1 MPLYRRILSQA
12 WKITWHH
19 KYLWFFGLFAV
30 LFTSGGEYE
39 VFVRIFSGNI
49 NEPVLPGLGRV
60 AETGIFSRQGIE
72 GISRIAADDPLTL
85 LKVGLILLVILVLFI
100 FLIWLS
106 VISQTALVKNAASL
120 TGKKITPIAPPKAGA
135 VSGKIASNNFSS
147 SVLKANEKFWPVFGL
162 NVINKAAI
170 YLAFVLVSLPIV
182 LAAGGTSA
190 IIKSLYVIAFIVF
203 VPVALALS
211 FIFKYAI
218 AYVVIK
224 GNKFIDSIMA
234 GWLLF
239 IKNWLISLEMA
250 FILFFINFMAG
261 LLIVLIVLS
270 LFIPFLFLAL
280 VVYQLA
286 SAVGF
291 WIIITIAFIALLAII
306 VLSGAILSTFQISS
320 WTTIFTELVNK
331 GGVSK
336 IVRIAE
342 AVKEKITDKT
352 GLSA

>member
-39 VFVRIFSGNI
+39 VFVRIFSGDI
-49 NEPVLPGLGRV
+49 NQPVLPGLSRI
-60 AETGIFSRQGIE
+60 AETGIFSQQGM
-72 GISRIAADDPLTL
+72 GGASRIIKEDPITL
-85 LKVGLILLVILVLFI
+85 MKVGLVLLVILVLFI

-106 VISQTALVKNAASL
+106 VISQAALVKNVSSL
-120 TGKKITPIAPPKAGA
+120 AGKKAVPPKAGVASSKA
-135 VSGKIASNNFSS
+135 VSENFSS

-162 NVINKAAI
+162 NVMNKAAI
-170 YLAFVLVSLPIV
+170 YLAFILVSLPIIIT
-182 LAAGGTSA
+182 AGGIGA
-190 IIKSLYVIAFIVF
+190 IIKYLYVIAFIVF

-224 GNKFIDSIMA
+224 GNKFIDSIRA

-239 IKNWLISLEMA
+239 VKNWLISLEMA
-250 FILFFINFMAG
+250 FILFFINFISG
-261 LLIVLIVLS
+261 LLIILVVLS
-270 LFIPFLFLAL
+270 LIIPFLFLAL

-286 SAVGF
+286 TTIGF
-291 WIIITIAFIALLAII
+291 WIIITIAFIALLAVI
-306 VLSGAILSTFQISS
+306 VLSGAVLSTFQISS
-320 WTTIFTELVNK
+320 WTTLFIELVNK

-352 GLSA
+352 GFSA

>member
-39 VFVRIFSGNI
+39 IFVRIFGGDI
-49 NEPVLPGLGRV
+49 NQPILPGMRRV
-60 AETGIFSRQGIE
+60 AETGIFSQQGME
-72 GISRIAADDPLTL
+72 GISRVIKNDPLTL
-85 LKVGLILLVILVLFI
+85 MKVGLVLLVILVLFI

-106 VISQTALVKNAASL
+106 VISQTALVKNVSSL
-120 TGKKITPIAPPKAGA
+120 LGKKIASSKTGA
-135 VSGKIASNNFSS
+135 VFSKVASNNFSS
-147 SVLKANEKFWPVFGL
+147 SVLKASEKFWPIFGL
-162 NVINKAAI
+162 NVVNKAVI
-170 YLAFVLVSLPIV
+170 YLAFILVSLPII
-182 LAAGGTSA
+182 LTAGGIGA

-203 VPVALALS
+203 VPIALALS

-224 GNKFIDSIMA
+224 GSKFVDSIKD
-234 GWLLF
+234 GWQLF
-239 IKNWLISLEMA
+239 IKNWLVSLEMA
-250 FILFFINFMAG
+250 FILFFINFIAG
-261 LLIVLIVLS
+261 LLIILIVLS
-270 LFIPFLFLAL
+270 LIIPFLFLAL

-286 SAVGF
+286 TTIGF
-291 WIIITIAFIALLAII
+291 WIIITIAFIALLAVI

-320 WTTIFTELVNK
+320 WTTLFIELINR

-352 GLSA
+352 GLGA

>member
-12 WKITWHH
+12 WRIAWRH

-39 VFVRIFSGNI
+39 IFIRIFSGNI
-49 NEPVLPGLGRV
+49 NQPVLPGLSRI
-60 AETGIFSRQGIE
+60 AETGIFSQQGMG
-72 GISRIAADDPLTL
+72 GISRIIKEDPITL
-85 LKVGLILLVILVLFI
+85 MKVGLVLLVILVLFI

-106 VISQTALVKNAASL
+106 VISQTALVKNVSSL
-120 TGKKITPIAPPKAGA
+120 VGKKIASSKAGA
-135 VSGKIASNNFSS
+135 VSPGAISSNFSVS
-147 SVLKANEKFWPVFGL
+147 ILKANEKFWPIFGL
-162 NVINKAAI
+162 NVINKIVI
-170 YLAFVLVSLPIV
+170 YLAFILVSLPII
-182 LAAGGTSA
+182 LTAGGSGA
-190 IIKSLYVIAFIVF
+190 VIKLLYIVAFIIF

-218 AYVVIK
+218 AYVIIK

-239 IKNWLISLEMA
+239 VKNWLISLEMA
-250 FILFFINFMAG
+250 FILFFVNFIAG
-261 LLIVLIVLS
+261 LLIILIVLS
-270 LFIPFLFLAL
+270 LIIPFLFLAL

-286 SAVGF
+286 TTIGF
-291 WIIITIAFIALLAII
+291 WIIITLAFIVLLAVI

-320 WTTIFTELVNK
+320 WTTLFIELVNK

-336 IVRIAE
+336 IIRIAE
-342 AVKEKITDKT
+342 AVKERITDKT
-352 GLSA
+352 DFSA

>member
-39 VFVRIFSGNI
+39 IFVRIFGGDTNQPI
-49 NEPVLPGLGRV
+49 LPGTRQV
-60 AETGIFSRQGIE
+60 AETGIFGPQGME
-72 GISRIAADDPLTL
+72 GISSLIKDDLLTL
-85 LKVGLILLVILVLFI
+85 IKVGLFLLIILVLFI

-106 VISQTALVKNAASL
+106 VISQAALVKNVSSI
-120 TGKKITPIAPPKAGA
+120 TGKKVVSAKAGIVSTRA
-135 VSGKIASNNFSS
+135 VSSNFSV

-162 NVINKAAI
+162 NVVNKAVI
-170 YLAFVLVSLPIV
+170 YLAFVLVGLPII
-182 LAAGGTSA
+182 LTAGSTGA
-190 IIKSLYVIAFIVF
+190 IVKSLYIIAFIVF

-224 GNKFIDSIMA
+224 GNKFTQSIKA

-239 IKNWLISLEMA
+239 IRNWLVSLEMA
-250 FILFFINFMAG
+250 FILFFVNFLAG
-261 LLIVLIVLS
+261 LLIILIVLS

-286 SAVGF
+286 ATIGF
-291 WIIITIAFIALLAII
+291 WIIITIAFIALLAVI

-320 WTTIFTELVNK
+320 WTTLFTELLNN

-336 IVRIAE
+336 IVRLAE

-352 GLSA
+352 GFSA